1 MKNLLTT
8 VWLSLGCFV
17 AFAQAPEIPFT
28 QQTPRPVSEFQIG
41 YNRETYKMRDLQA
54 SPMLYVANLNG
65 IRVAYSRL
73 MTKNQWRIVA
83 QAGLGDFIA
92 PGLGIRSIKFSSGQD
107 QPLWVVPTLYSGQVE
122 LEYRRLIQR
131 TTDRTSWLG
140 LGIHEKFGYADGLV
154 LSTWALNTAAL
165 SVLYRTQLTLGR
177 KHSLSAEF
185 SLPLIAFIGRMPY
198 SNVISEPNRSN
209 ASSFLGGSQWAT
221 VNRFLNPQVG
231 IGYRFELSQ
240 RVAFQSDYQ
249 YNWLRYTEPQL
260 IRSASHRATLSIIY
274 KCQWQTR

>member
-8 VWLSLGCFV
+8 VWLSLGCSGAV
-17 AFAQAPEIPFT
+17 AQAPEEPFIR
-28 QQTPRPVSEFQIG
+28 QTPHPVSEFQIG

-65 IRVAYSRL
+65 IRIAYTRL
-73 MTKNQWRIVA
+73 MTKNQWYIAA

-92 PGLGIRSIKFSSGQD
+92 PGLGIRSIKFSSEQE
-107 QPLWVVPTLYSGQVE
+107 QPLWVVPTLYAGQVE
-122 LEYRRLIQR
+122 LDYHRLIQR

-140 LGIHEKFGYADGLV
+140 LGIRDSFGYADGLV
-154 LSTWALNTAAL
+154 LSTWALNTATL
-165 SVLYRTQLTLGR
+165 SVLYKTRLTLGR
-177 KHSLSAEF
+177 KHSLSAGF

-209 ASSFLGGSQWAT
+209 ASSFLSGSQWVT

-231 IGYRFELSQ
+231 IGYRFELNQ
-240 RVAFQSDYQ
+240 WVAFQTDYQ

-260 IRSASHRATLSIIY
+260 IRSATHRANLSVIY
-274 KCQWQTR
+274 KFQWQTR